1 MATGKSIGLLN
12 IVFGANLKGF
22 NRAMKK
28 ARMSM
33 KRFGANMK
41 RVGASMTTNMTMPL
55 LAIGA
60 AGVKLAAQFGSSMTK
75 IRTLVGA
82 SSAELKSYEGDVKSL
97 SATTGQSAEELAN
110 GLFFITSA
118 GFKGKDAIEALEIS
132 AKGAAMQMGEMTD
145 IATALTSVV
154 SAYEKQGMTSAKAGD
169 LLHETLKQGKFEAG
183 EFMQKL
189 GKVVPT
195 AAAAGIEFEELGA
208 AAATMSKLSGDA
220 AGTLTSMN
228 SLMMKLLNPS
238 AQQTEILEELGIGY
252 DDLSKMLDDSLMGTL
267 EFLFKG
273 LEGNN
278 DMLLKVFG
286 SSKAVTGALST
297 MGLQSETYKEVLDSM
312 YDSTGN
318 VSKGFDILATDTG
331 FKFTKAFN
339 NVKLVLMDIGT
350 QIMPLVLKAVNKLEE
365 GMAWWQGLDQKAKT
379 LITTLA
385 TVAFALGPSLAIIGG
400 LATLLA
406 GLLSP
411 IGLVVA
417 AILAI
422 VVAFAYVRE
431 NWEAFKERLGDWG
444 WWKNALLQALA
455 WINEYSPISLLIKGF
470 NELAKFLGRE
480 PMKNPFEAVSDGL
493 EDLMVE
499 TKEYE
504 NEFGSF
510 KEAMINQA
518 KELDDALNISGFL
531 ESFFLSTGKKTGGG
545 GDEEEEEFPIIGMRE
560 KAFETYKEYL
570 EYLASLI
577 ESTEGT
583 VKSLSDIWNDFW
595 DDWGEKI
602 AEAIKKVKMI
612 MSSLSGL
619 ISAVNTK
626 EQAEFDIW
634 RESQEEKTDILDG
647 QMEREL
653 ERVEESGMSD
663 KDKADA
669 KIAIEERY
677 AEKKGAID
685 DMIDKKEKALKRKQ
699 AIRDKAMAIVS
710 AIISTAE
717 AIMGAVAA
725 SPLTGGLPWSALVAA
740 LGAAQILTIASTPIP
755 FAQGGLVSGPTL
767 GLIGEGS
774 GTSAFNPEV
783 VSPLD
788 KLMGMMGTSNVNVH
802 GRIQGDNIVLVSDKA
817 EISRERFI

>member
-1 MATGKSIGLLN
+1 MASKSIGLLN
-12 IVFGANLKGF
+12 IVFGADLRGF
-22 NRAMKK
+22 ERAMKK
-28 ARMSM
+28 AQKSVKKFGKSM
-33 KRFGANMK
+33 QRTGANMTRNITMPVIALGAVAIK
-41 RVGASMTTNMTMPL
+41 TFADFEQAMLKVKAVSGATGSEFEALKNKAKALGSSTMFTASEVAGLQLELAKLGFTTDQINKSTESILQLSQATGHDLAQSGEIVASTLNSFSMETTEATKVADIFALASSSAAIDMEKLSVAMPTVGA
-55 LAIGA
+55 
-60 AGVKLAAQFGSSMTK
+60 
-75 IRTLVGA
+75 
-82 SSAELKSYEGDVKSL
+82 
-97 SATTGQSAEELAN
+97 
-110 GLFFITSA
+110 
-118 GFKGKDAIEALEIS
+118 
-132 AKGAAMQMGEMTD
+132 
-145 IATALTSVV
+145 
-154 SAYEKQGMTSAKAGD
+154 
-169 LLHETLKQGKFEAG
+169 
-183 EFMQKL
+183 
-189 GKVVPT
+189 T
-195 AAAAGIEFEELGA
+195 AAAVGIPLEDLTAQMMVLADRGMEASTMGTHLRKIFVELATKGISYEDAMAKINTSTNKVKTATELFGKRAFAAGLILA
-208 AAATMSKLSGDA
+208 KSGDEVKTYRGELDNA
-220 AGTLTSMN
+220 TGTAKKMSDIMDSGVGGAMRRLKSQAEGVAIQLGEMLVPVFT
-228 SLMMKLLNPS
+228 KLLNK
-238 AQQTEILEELGIGY
+238 IKDLLGWWSGLDKETKNIIVTIG
-252 DDLSKMLDDSLMGTL
+252 
-267 EFLFKG
+267 
-273 LEGNN
+273 
-278 DMLLKVFG
+278 
-286 SSKAVTGALST
+286 
-297 MGLQSETYKEVLDSM
+297 
-312 YDSTGN
+312 
-318 VSKGFDILATDTG
+318 ILA
-331 FKFTKAFN
+331 A
-339 NVKLVLMDIGT
+339 
-350 QIMPLVLKAVNKLEE
+350 
-365 GMAWWQGLDQKAKT
+365 
-379 LITTLA
+379 
-385 TVAFALGPSLAIIGG
+385 ALGPVVSVIGTM
-400 LATLLA
+400 AVAFA

-411 IGLVVA
+411 IGLTVA

-431 NWEAFKERLGDWG
+431 NWEAFKERLGDWS

-455 WINEYSPISLLIKGF
+455 WVIEYSPISLLIKGF
-470 NELAKFLGRE
+470 NKLAVFLGKE
-480 PMKNPFEAVSDGL
+480 PIKNPFEAVADGL

-510 KEAMINQA
+510 KDAMINQA
-518 KELDDALNISGFL
+518 KELDDVLGVTT
-531 ESFFLSTGKKTGGG
+531 FFKGAGKKIGVGGGTGGG
-545 GDEEEEEFPIIGMRE
+545 EDDEAPLIGDTEQ
-560 KAFETYKEYL
+560 AFETYQEYL
-570 EYLASLI
+570 DSLKTG
-577 ESTEGT
+577 TEGT

-595 DDWGEKI
+595 GDWGEKI
-602 AEAIKKVKMI
+602 GEAIKKVKMI

-740 LGAAQILTIASTPIP
+740 LGAAQIGTIASTPIP
-755 FAQGGLVSGPTL
+755 FEMGGLVSGPTL

>member
-1 MATGKSIGLLN
+1 MASKSIGLLN
-12 IVFGANLKGF
+12 IVFGADLRGF
-22 NRAMKK
+22 ERAMKK
-28 ARMSM
+28 AQKSVKKFGKSM
-33 KRFGANMK
+33 QRTGANMTRNITMPVIALGAVAIK
-41 RVGASMTTNMTMPL
+41 TFADFEQAMLKVKAVSGATGSEFEALKNKAKALGSSTMFTASEVAGLQLELAKLGFTTDQINKSTESILQLSQATGHDLAQSGEIVASTLNSFSMETTEATKVADIFALASSSAAIDMEKLSVAMPTVGA
-55 LAIGA
+55 
-60 AGVKLAAQFGSSMTK
+60 
-75 IRTLVGA
+75 
-82 SSAELKSYEGDVKSL
+82 
-97 SATTGQSAEELAN
+97 
-110 GLFFITSA
+110 
-118 GFKGKDAIEALEIS
+118 
-132 AKGAAMQMGEMTD
+132 
-145 IATALTSVV
+145 
-154 SAYEKQGMTSAKAGD
+154 
-169 LLHETLKQGKFEAG
+169 
-183 EFMQKL
+183 
-189 GKVVPT
+189 T
-195 AAAAGIEFEELGA
+195 AAAVGIPLEDLTAQMMVLADRGMEASTMGTHLRKIFVELATKGISYEDAMAKINTSTNKVKTATELFGKRAFAAGLILA
-208 AAATMSKLSGDA
+208 KSGDEVKTYRGELDNA
-220 AGTLTSMN
+220 TGTAKKMSDIMDSGVGGAMRRLKSQAEGVAIQLGEMLVPVFT
-228 SLMMKLLNPS
+228 KLLNK
-238 AQQTEILEELGIGY
+238 IKDLLGWWSGLDKETKNIIVTIG
-252 DDLSKMLDDSLMGTL
+252 
-267 EFLFKG
+267 
-273 LEGNN
+273 
-278 DMLLKVFG
+278 
-286 SSKAVTGALST
+286 
-297 MGLQSETYKEVLDSM
+297 
-312 YDSTGN
+312 
-318 VSKGFDILATDTG
+318 ILA
-331 FKFTKAFN
+331 A
-339 NVKLVLMDIGT
+339 
-350 QIMPLVLKAVNKLEE
+350 
-365 GMAWWQGLDQKAKT
+365 
-379 LITTLA
+379 
-385 TVAFALGPSLAIIGG
+385 ALGPVVSVIGTM
-400 LATLLA
+400 AVAFA

-411 IGLVVA
+411 IGLTVA

-431 NWEAFKERLGDWG
+431 NWEAFKERLGDWD

-455 WINEYSPISLLIKGF
+455 WVIEYSPISLLIKGF
-470 NELAKFLGRE
+470 NKLAVFLGKE
-480 PMKNPFEAVSDGL
+480 PIKNPFEAVADGL

-510 KEAMINQA
+510 KDAMINQA
-518 KELDDALNISGFL
+518 KELDDVLGVTT
-531 ESFFLSTGKKTGGG
+531 FFKGAGKKIGVGGGTGGG
-545 GDEEEEEFPIIGMRE
+545 EDDEAPLIGDTEQ
-560 KAFETYKEYL
+560 AFETYQEYL
-570 EYLASLI
+570 DSLKTG
-577 ESTEGT
+577 TEGT

-595 DDWGEKI
+595 GDWGEKI
-602 AEAIKKVKMI
+602 GEAIKKVKMI

-740 LGAAQILTIASTPIP
+740 LGAAQIGTIASTPIP
-755 FAQGGLVSGPTL
+755 FEMGGLVSGPTL

>member
-455 WINEYSPISLLIKGF
+455 WVIEYSPISLLIKGF

>member
-1 MATGKSIGLLN
+1 MASKSIGLLN
-12 IVFGANLKGF
+12 IVFGADLRGF
-22 NRAMKK
+22 ERAMKK
-28 ARMSM
+28 AQKSVKKFGKSM
-33 KRFGANMK
+33 QRTGANMTRNITMPVIALGAVAIK
-41 RVGASMTTNMTMPL
+41 TFADFEQAMLKVKAVSGATGSEFEALKNKAKALGSSTMFTASEVAGLQLELAKLGFTTDQINKSTESILQLSQATGHDLAQSGEIVASTLNSFSMETTEATKVADIFAVASSSAAIDMEKLSVAMPTVGA
-55 LAIGA
+55 
-60 AGVKLAAQFGSSMTK
+60 
-75 IRTLVGA
+75 
-82 SSAELKSYEGDVKSL
+82 
-97 SATTGQSAEELAN
+97 
-110 GLFFITSA
+110 
-118 GFKGKDAIEALEIS
+118 
-132 AKGAAMQMGEMTD
+132 
-145 IATALTSVV
+145 
-154 SAYEKQGMTSAKAGD
+154 
-169 LLHETLKQGKFEAG
+169 
-183 EFMQKL
+183 
-189 GKVVPT
+189 T
-195 AAAAGIEFEELGA
+195 AAAVGIPLEDLTAQMMVLADRGMEASTMGTHLRKIFVELATKGISYEDAMAKINTSTNKVKTATELFGKRAFAAGLILA
-208 AAATMSKLSGDA
+208 KSGDEVKTYRGELDNA
-220 AGTLTSMN
+220 TGTAKKMSDIMDSGVGGAMRRLKSQAEGVAIQLGEMLVPVFT
-228 SLMMKLLNPS
+228 KLLNK
-238 AQQTEILEELGIGY
+238 IKDLLGWWSGLDKETKNIIVTIG
-252 DDLSKMLDDSLMGTL
+252 
-267 EFLFKG
+267 
-273 LEGNN
+273 
-278 DMLLKVFG
+278 
-286 SSKAVTGALST
+286 
-297 MGLQSETYKEVLDSM
+297 
-312 YDSTGN
+312 
-318 VSKGFDILATDTG
+318 ILA
-331 FKFTKAFN
+331 A
-339 NVKLVLMDIGT
+339 
-350 QIMPLVLKAVNKLEE
+350 
-365 GMAWWQGLDQKAKT
+365 
-379 LITTLA
+379 
-385 TVAFALGPSLAIIGG
+385 ALGPVVSVIGTM
-400 LATLLA
+400 AVAFA

-411 IGLVVA
+411 IGLTVA

-431 NWEAFKERLGDWG
+431 NWEAFKERLGDWS

-455 WINEYSPISLLIKGF
+455 WVIEYSPISLLIKGF
-470 NELAKFLGRE
+470 NKLAVFLGKE
-480 PMKNPFEAVSDGL
+480 PIKNPFEAVADGL

-510 KEAMINQA
+510 KDAMINQA
-518 KELDDALNISGFL
+518 KELDDVLGVTT
-531 ESFFLSTGKKTGGG
+531 FFKGAGKKIGVGGGTGGG
-545 GDEEEEEFPIIGMRE
+545 EDDEAPLIGDTEQ
-560 KAFETYKEYL
+560 AFETYQEYL
-570 EYLASLI
+570 DSLKTG
-577 ESTEGT
+577 TEGT

-595 DDWGEKI
+595 GDWGEKI
-602 AEAIKKVKMI
+602 GEAIKKVKMI

-740 LGAAQILTIASTPIP
+740 LGAAQIGTIASTPIP
-755 FAQGGLVSGPTL
+755 FEMGGLVSGPTL